1 MHAWSSSPSSSGRLK
16 TAAFV
21 ADGLGGGFGLALLI
35 AGIDEAGYGPL
46 LGPLAV
52 GTALLRVE
60 RWKAGEPAPDLWSL
74 LAGAVSPTL
83 TGARGRVV
91 IADSKVLKLSN
102 SGTRNPLTHLERG
115 VLTML
120 ATAGNVPATDEQ
132 LLTRLATRFSPHA
145 CYGGEP
151 APLPASCDGAEIA
164 IAANVLRGAME
175 SAGVRFLGLGCRLIG
190 EEEFNELVSEGGGKG
205 ATTVAAIRTHVRRL
219 VATLPQYP
227 DDSVRVVCD
236 RLGGRAAYSDV
247 IQSCAGELE
256 LGGLEILE
264 ESETRSRYRAI
275 VAGRE
280 IGFVFQTESEAAF
293 MPVALA
299 SMVAKLCREL
309 AMNRF
314 NRHWCARIPGLR
326 PTAGYWQD
334 ARRWL
339 KAAGPGLS
347 QEDRKRLVRIA

>member
-1 MHAWSSSPSSSGRLK
+1 MGI
-16 TAAFV
+16 
-21 ADGLGGGFGLALLI
+21 LI

-60 RWKAGEPAPDLWSL
+60 GWSPGERAPNLWSL
-74 LAGAVSPTL
+74 LSKAVSPTL
-83 TGARGRVV
+83 KGASGRIV
-91 IADSKVLKLSN
+91 IADSKTLKLSN

-115 VLTML
+115 VLAVL
-120 ATAGNVPATDEQ
+120 ASAGDVPATDMA
-132 LLTRLATRFSPHA
+132 LLERLATRFPPHA
-145 CYGGEP
+145 CYAGEALAVP
-151 APLPASCDGAEIA
+151 MSCGGAEIA

-175 SAGVRFLGLGCRLIG
+175 AGGVRLLGLGCRLIG
-190 EEEFNELVSEGGGKG
+190 EEEFNALVRDGHGKG
-205 ATTVAAIRTHVRRL
+205 ATTIAAIRTHVRRL
-219 VATLPQYP
+219 VATLPKYP
-227 DDSVRVVCD
+227 DDAVRVVCD

-247 IQSCAGELE
+247 IESCMGESELE
-256 LGGLEILE
+256 SLEILE
-264 ESETRSRYRAI
+264 ESEARSRYRT
-275 VAGRE
+275 VVGGRE
-280 IGFVFQTESEAAF
+280 IGFVFQTESESAY

-314 NRHWCARIPGLR
+314 NRHWCASLPELT

-339 KAAGPGLS
+339 KDVGKGLS
-347 QEDRKRLVRIA
+347 ADDRRRLVRIA